1 LQRWFADT
9 NHPAAR
15 DPYFL
20 YAASNLGSLLALV
33 AHPFVVEPR
42 YPLAAQG
49 WLWSAGYLLLVGL
62 TAGCAWQLRR
72 SPPPETGVRGQGS
85 GVRSQGTGVRSQ
97 GTGVRSQESGVRGR
111 SDDSCPLT
119 PDSCSW

>member
-1 LQRWFADT
+1 MVGKMVLPLLGGAAAVGLPFFVVSTSAPLLQRWFADT
-9 NHPAAR
+9 DHPAAR

-33 AHPFVVEPR
+33 AYPFVVEPR

-72 SPPPETGVRGQGS
+72 APPP
-85 GVRSQGTGVRSQ
+85 
-97 GTGVRSQESGVRGR
+97 
-111 SDDSCPLT
+111 LT
-119 PDSCSW
+119 ALVPEHVDPPP